1 MEASSPC
8 RRSRHPSPP
17 PETTLGSLPP
27 EILEK
32 IISHLPI
39 RDAVRTSAI
48 SRAWRR
54 LWETTPGLALEW
66 GYGADP
72 AAADSVLSRCSG
84 PVRAFEFHLREE
96 AFSRADDWVHLLAGK
111 GVRSLRLRF
120 SQGRDILPHDMD
132 ASIFSCSELTCLR
145 LTGCDV
151 PAAPLGFGGF
161 PNLTTDLGIP
171 EAEDD
176 DELDE
181 CVIQAP
187 NLRDLTIDSEF
198 EFGWQIED
206 LPSIESVEINFNDYS
221 FSRDFMQLL
230 TALGR
235 VKKLVLKMPLRESN
249 ALEGLSCSFDNLK
262 SLSLETDFCM
272 SSTILSTICILKS
285 APNLEEL
292 YFEICMKISRRLKL
306 VLTF

>member
-1 MEASSPC
+1 MEA
-8 RRSRHPSPP
+8 SPP

-32 IISHLPI
+32 IISHLRI
-39 RDAVRTSAI
+39 RDAVRTSAV

-54 LWETTPGLALEW
+54 LWETAPSLALEW

-84 PVRAFEFHLREE
+84 PVRAFDHLREE

-111 GVRSLRLRF
+111 GVRSLVLRF
-120 SQGRDILPHDMD
+120 IHGRDVLPHDMD
-132 ASIFSCSELTCLR
+132 SSIFSCSELTCLR

-161 PNLTTDLGIP
+161 PNLTYCSLDGVGFPDNDARGLEALISGCPLLEVLRLQDLGIP

-198 EFGWQIED
+198 DFGWQIED
-206 LPSIESVEINFNDYS
+206 LPSIESVEISFNDYS
-221 FSRDFMQLL
+221 FNRDFVQLL

-235 VKKLVLKMPLRESN
+235 VKKLVLKMPLR
-249 ALEGLSCSFDNLK
+249 
-262 SLSLETDFCM
+262 
-272 SSTILSTICILKS
+272 
-285 APNLEEL
+285 
-292 YFEICMKISRRLKL
+292 
-306 VLTF
+306 